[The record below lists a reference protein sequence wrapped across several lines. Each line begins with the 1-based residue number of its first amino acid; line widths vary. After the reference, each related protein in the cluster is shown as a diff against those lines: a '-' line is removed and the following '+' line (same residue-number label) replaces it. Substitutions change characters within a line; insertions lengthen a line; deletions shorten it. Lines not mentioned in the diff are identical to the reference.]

1 MKWLSSF
8 GRAFISC
15 YKSLLLTQLRVLD
28 RLTLEHGP
36 GRVLACT
43 RRVLLFQLDLVYRL
57 AYTSDQSLV

>member
-1 MKWLSSF
+1 MKWLSSL

-28 RLTLEHGP
+28 RLILEHGS

-43 RRVLLFQLDLVYRL
+43 RRVLLVQLDLVYRL
-57 AYTSDQSLV
+57 AYTPNQSLV